1 MIFVIFSPVIYI
13 FLTMKIAIPT
23 SDGIRISS
31 NVHHI
36 KGFKVFEII
45 SGKIV
50 DEVYITRT
58 KAVNNSIPSAENGN
72 PGPQNHDGNLS
83 MLSGIDDCQIVIANG
98 VGKKMFEEL
107 VRAHKEVYITE
118 ASNVRG
124 AINHFIRQTLR
135 NHPEIA

>member
-1 MIFVIFSPVIYI
+1 M
-13 FLTMKIAIPT
+13 
-23 SDGIRISS
+23 
-31 NVHHI
+31 
-36 KGFKVFEII
+36 FEII

-50 DEVYITRT
+50 DERYITKT
-58 KAVNNSIPSAENGN
+58 NAINNSITSSENGN
-72 PGPQNHDGNLS
+72 PVSKDHDGNFSILS
-83 MLSGIDDCQIVIANG
+83 CIADCQIVIANG

-107 VRAHKEVYITE
+107 LKAHKEVYITE

>member
-1 MIFVIFSPVIYI
+1 
-13 FLTMKIAIPT
+13 MKIAIPT

-50 DEVYITRT
+50 DEAYVTKS
-58 KAVNNSIPSAENGN
+58 KAVNNSAPSGDNGN
-72 PGPQNHDGNLS
+72 PVSQEHDGNFSILA
-83 MLSGIDDCQIVIANG
+83 GIDDCQIVIANG
-98 VGKKMFEEL
+98 VSKKMFEEL

-135 NHPEIA
+135 NHPEIV

>member
-1 MIFVIFSPVIYI
+1 
-13 FLTMKIAIPT
+13 MKIAIPT

-31 NVHHI
+31 NILNI
-36 KGFKVFEII
+36 KGFQVFEII
-45 SGKIV
+45 DGKIV
-50 DEVYITRT
+50 EEKYVM
-58 KAVNNSIPSAENGN
+58 KAKAINHHPASGENGN
-72 PGPQNHDGNLS
+72 PASHLDEENFSFLG
-83 MLSGIDDCQIVIANG
+83 GIKDCQIVIANG
-98 VGKKMFEEL
+98 VGKRMFEEL

>member
-1 MIFVIFSPVIYI
+1 
-13 FLTMKIAIPT
+13 MKIAIPT

-31 NVHHI
+31 NLHNI
-36 KGFKVFEII
+36 KGFKVFEITG
-45 SGKIV
+45 GKIV
-50 DEVYITRT
+50 EEVYVSRK
-58 KAVNNSIPSAENGN
+58 KAANNPIPSGDNGD
-72 PGPQNHDGNLS
+72 PAALS
-83 MLSGIDDCQIVIANG
+83 EHEDLSILSGIDDCQIVIANG

-118 ASNVRG
+118 ASHVRG

>member
-1 MIFVIFSPVIYI
+1 
-13 FLTMKIAIPT
+13 MKIAIPT

-31 NVHHI
+31 NILNI
-36 KGFKVFEII
+36 KGFLVFEII
-45 SGKIV
+45 DGKIV
-50 DEVYITRT
+50 EETYVM
-58 KAVNNSIPSAENGN
+58 KSKVANNHPAPGGNGN
-72 PGPQNHDGNLS
+72 PGAHNDEENFSFLA
-83 MLSGIDDCQIVIANG
+83 GIKDCQIVIANG
-98 VGKKMFEEL
+98 VGKSMFEEL

>member
-1 MIFVIFSPVIYI
+1 
-13 FLTMKIAIPT
+13 MKIAIPT

-50 DEVYITRT
+50 DEVYITKT
-58 KAVNNSIPSAENGN
+58 KTVNNSPPSGENGN
-72 PGPQNHDGNLS
+72 PESQNYEGDLS
-83 MLSGIDDCQIVIANG
+83 ILSGIDDCQIVIANG
-98 VGKKMFEEL
+98 IGKKMFEEL
-107 VRAHKEVYITE
+107 VRANKEVYITE

>member
-1 MIFVIFSPVIYI
+1 
-13 FLTMKIAIPT
+13 MKIAIPT
-23 SDGIRISS
+23 TDGIRISS
-31 NVHHI
+31 NVHNI

-50 DEVYITRT
+50 DERYITKT
-58 KAVNNSIPSAENGN
+58 NAINNSIPSGENGN
-72 PGPQNHDGNLS
+72 SSPQDHDGNFSILA
-83 MLSGIDDCQIVIANG
+83 GIADCQIVIANG
-98 VGKKMFEEL
+98 VGKKMFEAL
-107 VRAHKEVYITE
+107 LKAHKEVYITE

>member
-1 MIFVIFSPVIYI
+1 
-13 FLTMKIAIPT
+13 MKIAIPT

-31 NVHHI
+31 NVQQI
-36 KGFKVFEII
+36 KGFKVFEITA
-45 SGKIV
+45 GKIV
-50 DEVYITRT
+50 DEIYITRT
-58 KAVNNSIPSAENGN
+58 KEINNSIPPADHENST
-72 PGPQNHDGNLS
+72 PHDHDESLS
-83 MLSGIDDCQIVIANG
+83 ILSEIDDCQIVIANG
-98 VGKKMFEEL
+98 VGKRMFEEL

>member
-1 MIFVIFSPVIYI
+1 
-13 FLTMKIAIPT
+13 MKIAIPT

-31 NVHHI
+31 NVLHI
-36 KGFKVFEII
+36 KGFKVFEI
-45 SGKIV
+45 SDGKIV
-50 DEVYITRT
+50 EESYVIRA
-58 KAVNNSIPSAENGN
+58 KVVNNPVASGDNRNSLSHGSEE
-72 PGPQNHDGNLS
+72 NLS
-83 MLSGIDDCQIVIANG
+83 FLAGIDDCQIVIANG

-107 VRAHKEVYITE
+107 VKAHKEVYITE

>member
-1 MIFVIFSPVIYI
+1 
-13 FLTMKIAIPT
+13 MKIAIPT

-31 NVHHI
+31 NVHNI

-50 DEVYITRT
+50 DEKYITKT
-58 KAVNNSIPSAENGN
+58 KALNNSVPSVENGN
-72 PGPQNHDGNLS
+72 PAPQDHDGNFPLLS
-83 MLSGIDDCQIVIANG
+83 EIDDCQIVIANG

-107 VRAHKEVYITE
+107 LKAHKEVYITE